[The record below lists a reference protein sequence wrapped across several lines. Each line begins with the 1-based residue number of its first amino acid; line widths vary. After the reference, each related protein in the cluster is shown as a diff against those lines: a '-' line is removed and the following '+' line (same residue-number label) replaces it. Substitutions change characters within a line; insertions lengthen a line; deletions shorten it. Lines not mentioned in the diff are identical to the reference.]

1 MQKAPLCTNGLAEG
15 TYCIPLSTDGVGVVV
30 NTNNKVSV
38 LLLPMLMHTVKIS
51 KITTVMVVLLA
62 STMIGVVSA
71 EETGRD
77 RGLEKS
83 AIDDVDDLG
92 GIFTKEE
99 CEAAGG
105 VWIVKKGFDHGW
117 CHIKLDSKTDTL

>member
-1 MQKAPLCTNGLAEG
+1 MKGLAWVCLFA
-15 TYCIPLSTDGVGVVV
+15 TYFIPLSTEGVGVVV
-30 NTNNKVSV
+30 NTNNKVPV